1 MSRWPLSLDKHLS
14 GLLAPA
20 TVEELLT
27 KEFDKQ
33 LWPGP
38 HSKQERSVLQ
48 RQGPACSTGSRT
60 VHPNV
65 KHTGIADGCQTNTYM
80 QWLIDTLLSTL
91 TSSRSGVMTQPF
103 PKF

>member
-38 HSKQERSVLQ
+38 YSEAGKKCFAEARASV
-48 RQGPACSTGSRT
+48 
-60 VHPNV
+60 
-65 KHTGIADGCQTNTYM
+65 
-80 QWLIDTLLSTL
+80 
-91 TSSRSGVMTQPF
+91 
-103 PKF
+103 